1 MIGWKYLR
9 LKMMNKNICYIYCF
23 VNASLTL
30 RVVEHLRDRY
40 RAYLNAVTVINL
52 IDRWIVRVSLS
63 NSLPY
68 HSARNLQ
75 AFLDE
80 MGIAAQ
86 PSTSVINV
94 FSDLDRGKS
103 VVEIMNCHQIVIVVH
118 GKPITEEIKFFRQQ
132 IIDRLG
138 YCPQNMT

>member
-1 MIGWKYLR
+1 
-9 LKMMNKNICYIYCF
+9 MMNKNICYTYSF

-40 RAYLNAVTVINL
+40 RAYLDAVTVINL
-52 IDRWIVRVSLS
+52 IDRWIVKVSLN

-68 HSARNLQ
+68 HLAKNLE
-75 AFLDE
+75 AFLAE
-80 MGIAAQ
+80 MGITAQ
-86 PSTSVINV
+86 LSTSVINV

-103 VVEIMNCHQIVIVVH
+103 VVEIMNRHQIVIVAH
-118 GKPITEEIKFFRQQ
+118 GKPITEEIEIFRQQ
-132 IIDRLG
+132 IVERLG